1 METSPLIQH
10 LTNLRIISHLEVGQ
24 KLDTKNNRLDI
35 YTMSWYW
42 PTWLYRKFV
51 QDNKIECV
59 EYLRNLYKDIEQD
72 AARIIDS
79 YKSAS
84 DPCGQLKYYKLL
96 LKFAEKLASSIRG
109 LNNLKETYKGFQR
122 TQADI
127 ESLKEDNAIIII
139 ENILNQIINVEKI
152 KFKNRL
158 TKQPSVT
165 LTLSTLPTNDL
176 GNNSIDDDG
185 PSDSSS
191 DMSDN
196 ETKVKSNISVQKS
209 TDTTSS
215 DISDDE
221 DIGKKNNEDTC
232 KKVNDTKK
240 KVKRGSNKYTLFV
253 SQTLY
258 NIAKEYNINC
268 VVHLKSTNKDY
279 V

>member
-51 QDNKIECV
+51 QDNKVECV

-79 YKSAS
+79 YKSAN

-158 TKQPSVT
+158 TKQPVVT
-165 LTLSTLPTNDL
+165 LINNL

-191 DMSDN
+191 DVSDN
-196 ETKVKSNISVQKS
+196 EIKVKSNISVQKS
-209 TDTTSS
+209 TDTTDS
-215 DISDDE
+215 DLSDDE
-221 DIGKKNNEDTC
+221 DTSKKAGDDTSQ
-232 KKVNDTKK
+232 KVNDAKK
-240 KVKRGSNKYTLFV
+240 KVKRGLNKYTLLV

-268 VVHLKSTNKDY
+268 IAHLKSTNKEY